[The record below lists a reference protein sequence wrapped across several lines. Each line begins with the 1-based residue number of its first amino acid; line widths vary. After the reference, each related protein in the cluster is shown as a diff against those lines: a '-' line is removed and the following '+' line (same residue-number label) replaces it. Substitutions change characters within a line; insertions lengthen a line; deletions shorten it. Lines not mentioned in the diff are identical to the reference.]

1 MLPTTAGGVRV
12 RQLPRL
18 TWSLARDPLDTLAQ
32 LVRDHGDLVEIPVP
46 GHRVFLVTRP
56 EHVER
61 VLVTREDGFARSFTY
76 RPLRVF
82 LGAGLITVE
91 GEEHARQRRL
101 VQPLF
106 SHQQVAAF
114 APMMAGAAWRCLESW
129 DGLADGSTVDAAAA
143 MSALALDVVGRTL
156 FGADLAADGPAVAAA
171 VTRQLEVAALSM
183 RNPLILVAPEL
194 GLRTTPG
201 YRRWAAAARTL
212 DAVVTRTAAARRAAP
227 APGEPQD
234 LLDVLLGAG
243 HDGRGP
249 SERQLRDE
257 MMTFLMAGHE
267 TTSTALA
274 WALALLSTHPE
285 ARERLA
291 EEVDSALGG
300 SVPTA
305 GSAAS
310 LAWTRAVVQEAL
322 RLYPPLWT
330 IERDAVADEELDGVA
345 VPAGS
350 TVVVSP
356 YLVHRNPDVW
366 PNPEGFQ
373 PERFLP
379 EAAPDRHRLAF
390 IPFGAGRR
398 GCIGRGFAL
407 LEATIALAMIA
418 QRWELDLLP
427 GSGPLPEASV
437 TLRPRGGLP
446 MTLRRRRR
454 ADGVPAAGARAAR
467 AAPLGRVV
475 PRRRLPGVL
484 RRLLHDP
491 LGSMTRLLLDH
502 GDVVEL
508 PFPGHRVF
516 VLARPEHVEHVL
528 VARQDNYTIAFTYRL
543 LKVFLGSGMIT
554 AEGEEYARQR
564 RLVQPLFGHQ
574 RVAALAPLMVEATGR
589 SLRSWDRL
597 PDGSTLDAAAA
608 MSALTLDIVG
618 RALFGADL
626 TGAAAAV
633 LPAVATLQRAALPVA
648 RNPLVW
654 LAPRAAGATTPSYW
668 RYAAAMRTLH
678 GVVTRVMAERRAAP
692 AGDEPRD
699 VLDVLLGAGPD
710 DRAPAERQVRDEMM
724 TFFMA
729 GHETTANALAWTLAL
744 LSIHPG
750 ARERLGAEVDAAL
763 GGRVPTAEDAASL
776 VWTRAVLQE
785 AMRLYPPVWTIER
798 DALEDDELDGVAIPA
813 GSTVVVSPYL
823 VHRNPDVW
831 PDPEGFRP
839 ERFLPEA
846 AQARHRLA
854 YVAFGAGQRGCV
866 GRGFALLE
874 AAIALAMITQR
885 YRLDLAPGVRPVP
898 EVSVTLRPRG
908 GLPMTLRHVG

>member
-1 MLPTTAGGVRV
+1 
-12 RQLPRL
+12 
-18 TWSLARDPLDTLAQ
+18 
-32 LVRDHGDLVEIPVP
+32 
-46 GHRVFLVTRP
+46 
-56 EHVER
+56 
-61 VLVTREDGFARSFTY
+61 
-76 RPLRVF
+76 
-82 LGAGLITVE
+82 
-91 GEEHARQRRL
+91 
-101 VQPLF
+101 
-106 SHQQVAAF
+106 
-114 APMMAGAAWRCLESW
+114 
-129 DGLADGSTVDAAAA
+129 
-143 MSALALDVVGRTL
+143 
-156 FGADLAADGPAVAAA
+156 
-171 VTRQLEVAALSM
+171 
-183 RNPLILVAPEL
+183 
-194 GLRTTPG
+194 
-201 YRRWAAAARTL
+201 
-212 DAVVTRTAAARRAAP
+212 
-227 APGEPQD
+227 
-234 LLDVLLGAG
+234 
-243 HDGRGP
+243 
-249 SERQLRDE
+249 DE

-274 WALALLSTHPE
+274 WALALLSRHPE

-305 GSAAS
+305 EGVAS

-322 RLYPPLWT
+322 RLCPPLWT
-330 IERDAVADEELDGVA
+330 IERDAVGDEELDGVA
-345 VPAGS
+345 IPAGS

-379 EAAPDRHRLAF
+379 EAGADRHRLAF

-407 LEATIALAMIA
+407 LEATIALAVIA

-427 GSGPLPEASV
+427 GGVPLPEASV

-446 MTLRRRRR
+446 MALRRRRR
-454 ADGVPAAGARAAR
+454 ADAVPAAAAP

-475 PRRRLPGVL
+475 PRRSLPGIL

-502 GDVVEL
+502 GDLVEL
-508 PFPGHRVF
+508 PFPGHRAF

-528 VARQDNYTIAFTYRL
+528 VTRQDNYTIAFTYRL

-574 RVAALAPLMVEATGR
+574 RVAALAPPMAEATLH

-618 RALFGADL
+618 RTLFGADL
-626 TGAAAAV
+626 TGATGAV

-678 GVVTRVMAERRAAP
+678 RVVARVMAERLATPAP
-692 AGDEPRD
+692 EEPRD
-699 VLDVLLGAGPD
+699 VLDVLLSAGRD
-710 DRAPAERQVRDEMM
+710 DRAPTERQVRDEMM

-744 LSIHPG
+744 LSIHPW
-750 ARERLGAEVDAAL
+750 AWERLRAEVDAAL

-798 DALEDDELDGVAIPA
+798 DAVGDDELDGVAIPA

-831 PDPEGFRP
+831 PNPEGFRP

-846 AQARHRLA
+846 SQARHRLS
-854 YVAFGAGQRGCV
+854 YIAFGAGHRGCV

-885 YRLDLAPGVRPVP
+885 YRLDLAPGARPVP

-908 GLPMTLRHVG
+908 GLPMTLRRVG